1 MILEAIIGSH
11 AYGLAT
17 EESDVDRRG
26 VFVAPA
32 EAFWLLD
39 KPPTSVEGPSPEQL
53 SWEVEHFCRLAL
65 KSNPTVLETLVSPLV
80 EISTPMGEELRAL
93 LPAFLSRHAVRAYL
107 RATEMQLSRA
117 GRNLKPKQLM
127 HVVRLRLLGL
137 HLVRTGELSVAAD
150 RSLLGIRDG
159 SMPWDDAVAWA
170 RRLGDELASADGP
183 LPEEPDRA
191 RVEDWLV
198 SVRRR
203 TLRDQPSG
211 LSR

>member
-1 MILEAIIGSH
+1 MTPEAAILEAVIGSH

-17 EESDVDRRG
+17 PSSDVDRRG
-26 VFVAPA
+26 VFVAPT
-32 EAFWLLD
+32 EAFWRLD

-65 KSNPTVLETLVSPLV
+65 KSNPTVLETLVSPLIEV
-80 EISTPMGEELRAL
+80 TTPLGEELRAL
-93 LPAFLSRHAVRAYL
+93 LPAFLSQHAVRAYT

-137 HLVRTGELSVAAD
+137 HLVRTGELDIAAD
-150 RSLLGIRDG
+150 RSLLKIRNEEL
-159 SMPWDDAVAWA
+159 PWDDAVAWA
-170 RRLGDELASADGP
+170 HRLGDELVSANGP

-203 TLRDQPSG
+203 ML
-211 LSR
+211 

>member
-1 MILEAIIGSH
+1 VILEAVIGSH

-17 EESDVDRRG
+17 AESDVDRRG
-26 VFVAPA
+26 VFVAPT
-32 EAFWLLD
+32 ESFWRLE
-39 KPPTSVEGPSPEQL
+39 KPPTSVEGPEPEQL
-53 SWEVEHFCRLAL
+53 SWEVEHFCKLGL

-80 EISTPMGEELRAL
+80 EIITPMGEELRAL
-93 LPAFLSRHAVRAYL
+93 LPAFLSQYAVRAYT
-107 RATEMQLSRA
+107 RATEMQLSRS

-150 RSLLGIRDG
+150 RSLLAIRDG
-159 SMPWDDAVAWA
+159 SMAWDDAVFWA
-170 RRLGDELASADGP
+170 RRLGDELAAASGP

-203 TLRDQPSG
+203 ML
-211 LSR
+211 

>member
-1 MILEAIIGSH
+1 VILEAIIGSH

-17 EESDVDRRG
+17 ANSDVDRRG
-26 VFVAPA
+26 VFVAPT
-32 EAFWLLD
+32 EAFWRLD
-39 KPPTSVEGPSPEQL
+39 KPETSVEGPSPEQL
-53 SWEVEHFCRLAL
+53 SWEVEHFCKLAL

-80 EISTPMGEELRAL
+80 EIITPMGEELREL
-93 LPAFLSRHAVRAYL
+93 LPAFLSQYAVRAYT

-137 HLVRTGELSVAAD
+137 HLVRTGELTIAAD
-150 RSLLGIRDG
+150 RSLLRIRNEEL
-159 SMPWDDAVAWA
+159 PWDEAVAWA
-170 RRLGDELASADGP
+170 HRLGDELNSTTGP

-203 TLRDQPSG
+203 ML
-211 LSR
+211 

>member
-1 MILEAIIGSH
+1 MILEAIVGSH

-17 EESDVDRRG
+17 PTSDVDRRG
-26 VFVAPA
+26 VFVAPT
-32 EAFWLLD
+32 EAFWRLD
-39 KPPTSVEGPSPEQL
+39 KPPTSVEGPSPEQMG
-53 SWEVEHFCRLAL
+53 WEVEHFCRLGL

-80 EISTPMGEELRAL
+80 ELCTPLGEELRDL
-93 LPAFLSRHAVRAYL
+93 LPAFLSRYAVRAYT

-127 HVVRLRLLGL
+127 HVVRLRQVGL
-137 HLVRTGELSVAAD
+137 KLMRTGSLDIAAD
-150 RSLLGIRDG
+150 RSLLAIRSG
-159 SMPWDDAVAWA
+159 EMPWDEAVAWA
-170 RRLGDELASADGP
+170 HRLGEELRTADGP

-203 TLRDQPSG
+203 SL
-211 LSR
+211 

>member
-1 MILEAIIGSH
+1 MILEAVIGSH

-17 EESDVDRRG
+17 PESDVDRRG
-26 VFVAPA
+26 VFVAPT
-32 EAFWLLD
+32 EAFWRLE
-39 KPPTSVEGPSPEQL
+39 KPPTSVEGPSAEQL
-53 SWEVEHFCRLAL
+53 SWEVEHFCRLGL

-80 EISTPMGEELRAL
+80 EISTPMGEELRDL
-93 LPAFLSRHAVRAYL
+93 LPAFLSRYAVRAFT

-127 HVVRLRLLGL
+127 HVVRLRLVGL
-137 HLVRTGELSVAAD
+137 HLLRTGRYDIAAD
-150 RSLLGIRDG
+150 RSLLKIRDG

-170 RRLGDELASADGP
+170 HRLGDEIAAAEGP
-183 LPEEPDRA
+183 LPEDPDRA

-203 TLRDQPSG
+203 ML
-211 LSR
+211 

>member
-26 VFVAPA
+26 VFVAPT
-32 EAFWLLD
+32 ESFWLLE
-39 KPPTSVEGPSPEQL
+39 KPSTSVEGPSPEQL
-53 SWEVEHFCRLAL
+53 SWEVEHFCKLGL
-65 KSNPTVLETLVSPLV
+65 KSNPTVLETLVSPLI
-80 EISTPMGEELRAL
+80 EINTPMGEELQAL
-93 LPAFLSRHAVRAYL
+93 LPAFLSRYAVRAYT

-137 HLVRTGELSVAAD
+137 HLVRTGELSIAAD
-150 RSLLGIRDG
+150 RSLLRIRDG

-170 RRLGDELASADGP
+170 HRLGDELASADGP

-203 TLRDQPSG
+203 ML
-211 LSR
+211 

>member
-1 MILEAIIGSH
+1 VILETIIGSH

-17 EESDVDRRG
+17 PSSDVDKRG
-26 VFVAPA
+26 VFVAPT
-32 EAFWLLD
+32 EAFWLLE
-39 KPPTSVEGPSPEQL
+39 KPPTSVEGPEPEQL
-53 SWEVEHFCRLAL
+53 SWEVEHFCKLGL

-80 EISTPMGEELRAL
+80 EVITPLGEELRDL
-93 LPAFLSRHAVRAYL
+93 LPAFLSRYAVRAFT

-127 HVVRLRLLGL
+127 HVVRLRLVGL
-137 HLVRTGELSVAAD
+137 NLLRTGRYEIAAD

-159 SMPWDDAVAWA
+159 TVPWDDAVAWA
-170 RRLGDELASADGP
+170 HRLGDELAAADGP

-203 TLRDQPSG
+203 AL
-211 LSR
+211 

>member
-1 MILEAIIGSH
+1 MILEAVIGSH

-17 EESDVDRRG
+17 PESDVDRRG
-26 VFVAPA
+26 VFVAPTS
-32 EAFWLLD
+32 AFWLLE

-53 SWEVEHFCRLAL
+53 SWEVEHFCKLGL

-80 EISTPMGEELRAL
+80 EISTPIGEELRDL
-93 LPAFLSRHAVRAYL
+93 LPAFLSRYAVRAFT

-127 HVVRLRLLGL
+127 HVVRLRLVGL
-137 HLVRTGELSVAAD
+137 HLLRTGRYDIAAD
-150 RSLLGIRDG
+150 RSLLQIRDG
-159 SMPWDDAVAWA
+159 SMAWDDAAAWA
-170 RRLGDELASADGP
+170 HRLGDEIAQAKGP
-183 LPEEPDRA
+183 LPDDPDRA

-203 TLRDQPSG
+203 ML
-211 LSR
+211 